1 MSMTKRAAARSTGLA
16 LAARVATVSGLAV
29 AAFGL
34 AEARLASASEPKV
47 TSAASDGRKPLSVV
61 TSAASD
67 DTKPLPM
74 EGWVK
79 TQGGCGCA
87 PCWGPPAPPRKRSAR
102 ARRRARGAR

>member
-1 MSMTKRAAARSTGLA
+1 MSTTKRAAARSRGLA
-16 LAARVATVSGLAV
+16 LAARVATVSGIAV

-34 AEARLASASEPKV
+34 VEAGRASASES
-47 TSAASDGRKPLSVV
+47 SAEGAPH
-61 TSAASD
+61 AAAD
-67 DTKPLPM
+67 DTRPLPM

-102 ARRRARGAR
+102 ARRRQPRGAR

>member
-1 MSMTKRAAARSTGLA
+1 MSTTKRSDARARGLA
-16 LAARVATVSGLAV
+16 LAARVATVSGMAI

-34 AEARLASASEPKV
+34 AEARLASASEPKITRL
-47 TSAASDGRKPLSVV
+47 TS
-61 TSAASD
+61 ASD

-74 EGWVK
+74 EGWLK

-102 ARRRARGAR
+102 VRRRHAGTRGGR

>member
-1 MSMTKRAAARSTGLA
+1 MSTTKRAAARSKGLA

-47 TSAASDGRKPLSVV
+47 TSAAN
-61 TSAASD
+61 D